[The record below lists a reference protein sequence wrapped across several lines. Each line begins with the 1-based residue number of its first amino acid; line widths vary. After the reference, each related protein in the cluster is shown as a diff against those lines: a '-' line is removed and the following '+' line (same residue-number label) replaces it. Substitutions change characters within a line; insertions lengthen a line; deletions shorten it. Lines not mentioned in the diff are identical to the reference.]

1 MTVNAAGY
9 PLYLVPGGARL
20 PNGAADPPGLDVL
33 NVAVSGEGLDPT
45 FQPIVLLSDS
55 AVVGFEALT
64 RWPALN
70 DPDPE
75 AVFSHASATGWIDR
89 LDQMCIEAAIDNALR
104 RGLSKGSLL
113 LVNCEPLS
121 AYIGRSGSELLARA
135 RDELQ
140 VMFELTERSLLKHPH
155 ALLRKV
161 ANLRA
166 DGFEIALDDVG
177 AHPDSL
183 ALLDVIC
190 PDVVKLDLS
199 LVQSQ
204 PNDDQA
210 RILAAVLAHRERTG
224 AVLLAEGV
232 ESEEH
237 LEQAMA
243 LGATLGQGYW
253 FGRPEPLTD
262 QTSTAWSPPPMKR
275 PIAPDSDSPFDFVA
289 KQVEVRTA
297 RKATLVPFSRH
308 MDAQARHATDPP
320 MVLTT
325 VQRVEN
331 FSEHTRARYREI
343 AKSSPLVA
351 IFGVGLPGDLGPG
364 IRGVDLD
371 PADPLC
377 ALWIVLILGP
387 HHAAALIAREQDV
400 AGSVPESE
408 RHFDL
413 AITFDRALVTVVAR
427 SLLERIH

>member
-1 MTVNAAGY
+1 M
-9 PLYLVPGGARL
+9 PIS
-20 PNGAADPPGLDVL
+20 AADLPELDVL
-33 NVAVSGEGLDPT
+33 DAAVSGKGLDPR
-45 FQPIVLLSDS
+45 FQPIVLLADG

-64 RWPALN
+64 RWPSLN

-75 AVFSHASATGWIDR
+75 AVFSHAAAVGRIDR
-89 LDQMCIEAAIDNALR
+89 LDQMCIEAAIESALR
-104 RGLSKGSLL
+104 QGLSQGSLL
-113 LVNCEPLS
+113 MLNCEPLS
-121 AYIGRSGSELLARA
+121 AHIDFSSSELLARA
-135 RDELQ
+135 HDELQ

-155 ALLRKV
+155 DLLRKV

-166 DGFEIALDDVG
+166 DGFGIALDDVG

-183 ALLDVIC
+183 ALLDVIF

-204 PNDDQA
+204 PSDGQA

-224 AVLLAEGV
+224 AVLLAEGI

-237 LEQAMA
+237 LEQALA
-243 LGATLGQGYW
+243 LGAALGQGYR

-262 QTSTAWSPPPMKR
+262 QTSAAWSPPPMKH
-275 PIAPDSDSPFDFVA
+275 PIQPDSDSPFEFVA
-289 KQVEVRTA
+289 KRVAVRTA

-308 MDAQARHATDPP
+308 MEAQARHATDPP

-331 FSEHTRARYREI
+331 FSEHTRARYRRI
-343 AKSSPLVA
+343 ATSSPLVA
-351 IFGVGLPGDLGPG
+351 IFGVGLPGALGPG

-387 HHAAALIAREQDV
+387 HHAAVLIAREQDV
-400 AGSVPESE
+400 VGSVPESE
-408 RHFDL
+408 RRFDL
-413 AITFDRALVTVVAR
+413 AITYDRILVTVVAR
-427 SLLERIH
+427 SLLDRIH

>member
-1 MTVNAAGY
+1 
-9 PLYLVPGGARL
+9 L

-33 NVAVSGEGLDPT
+33 DVAVSGEGLDPT
-45 FQPIVLLSDS
+45 FQPIVLLADS
-55 AVVGFEALT
+55 VVVVGFEALT

-89 LDQMCIEAAIDNALR
+89 LDQMCIEAAIDIALR

-113 LVNCEPLS
+113 LLNCEPLS
-121 AYIGRSGSELLARA
+121 AYIGRSESDLLARA
-135 RDELQ
+135 HDELQ
-140 VMFELTERSLLKHPH
+140 VMFELTERSLLTHPH

-161 ANLRA
+161 ADLRA
-166 DGFEIALDDVG
+166 DGFGIALDDVG

-224 AVLLAEGV
+224 TVLLAEGI
-232 ESEEH
+232 ESEDH
-237 LEQAMA
+237 LEQALA
-243 LGATLGQGYW
+243 LGATLGQGYR

-262 QTSTAWSPPPMKR
+262 QTSAAWSPPPMKH
-275 PIAPDSDSPFDFVA
+275 PIAPDSDSPFEFVA
-289 KQVEVRTA
+289 KQVTVRTA

-308 MDAQARHATDPP
+308 MEAQARHATDPP

-331 FSEHTRARYREI
+331 FNEHTRARYREI
-343 AKSSPLVA
+343 ATSSPLVA

-387 HHAAALIAREQDV
+387 HHAAALIAREQDEV
-400 AGSVPESE
+400 GSMPESE
-408 RHFDL
+408 RRFDL
-413 AITFDRALVTVVAR
+413 AITYDRVLVTVVAR
-427 SLLERIH
+427 SLLDRIL